1 MVRGLQGPSTWA
13 LLLWEPGSLS
23 RGPGLDSSRR
33 CWCAQPPGSMCVPRA
48 DTVLGPQLRGVPGTS
63 KGPSSICLS
72 SRTLAPLLQVGFP
85 WRQGDGQSAP
95 LPQCPGT
102 DRVLPVL
109 GGGEAAAMDT
119 QVPPCWV
126 LAAVEDGAE
135 CCPSPPHTP
144 CRCSQPPRG
153 TSPPSHQALP
163 PPAQPHLGTSRSS
176 PLSG

>member
-1 MVRGLQGPSTWA
+1 MRTPLHSVWANPGLVV
-13 LLLWEPGSLS
+13 SLS
-23 RGPGLDSSRR
+23 SFAVGP
-33 CWCAQPPGSMCVPRA
+33 
-48 DTVLGPQLRGVPGTS
+48 
-63 KGPSSICLS
+63 
-72 SRTLAPLLQVGFP
+72 
-85 WRQGDGQSAP
+85 AP

-102 DRVLPVL
+102 DRVLPVP